1 MTLFFVVSFITLF
14 ILGILFGVRLVAN
27 SLHQIKRITD
37 TEYLYFLD
45 IRHLFYL
52 IKKTYIDHEYPKI

>member
-1 MTLFFVVSFITLF
+1 MTLFFVVSFVTLF
-14 ILGILFGVRLVAN
+14 ILGVLFGVRLVAN

-52 IKKTYIDHEYPKI
+52 IKKTYLDHEYPKI

>member
-45 IRHLFYL
+45 TRHLFYL